1 MFVLATCPARW
12 CVFTIQIW
20 KPRLSP
26 GRVKPFQVNAEKV
39 LLEFIWEWPKYWTQ
53 QWSPLKKMW
62 LNNDKCLECF
72 CLKVKKPTLS
82 NHRGKECEN
91 EKGGCSG
98 AFIHWDIRLM
108 WKEEK
113 KKQNDYFN
121 LKEEAVKGVGEVGEA
136 RVMVW
141 RSQGQQIV
149 WERSGVKVEL
159 TCLSIGVH

>member
-1 MFVLATCPARW
+1 MR
-12 CVFTIQIW
+12 
-20 KPRLSP
+20 
-26 GRVKPFQVNAEKV
+26 
-39 LLEFIWEWPKYWTQ
+39 
-53 QWSPLKKMW
+53 
-62 LNNDKCLECF
+62 
-72 CLKVKKPTLS
+72 
-82 NHRGKECEN
+82 
-91 EKGGCSG
+91 KGGAVGLSYTEIFDLCG
-98 AFIHWDIRLM
+98 KR
-108 WKEEK
+108 KK